1 MKEKSEPK
9 DQRIAAAKAEIQE
22 TLKKYDLAGA
32 VAISSDQ
39 YAEWFFRVDPSWSI
53 AYIETWR
60 DKQAMVKFR
69 ADETTIP
76 DPDRRLVAIGLTSR
90 MIASISDICLI
101 MAKNFSKMDHVMQ
114 AAITMMDE
122 PVTIRPEDKQ

>member
-90 MIASISDICLI
+90 MIASIRDICLI

-114 AAITMMDE
+114 SATTMMDE

>member
-90 MIASISDICLI
+90 MIASIRDICLI
-101 MAKNFSKMDHVMQ
+101 MTKNFSKMDHVMQ
-114 AAITMMDE
+114 SAITMMDE
-122 PVTIRPEDKQ
+122 PLNIRLEDKQ

>member
-90 MIASISDICLI
+90 MIASIRDICLI

-114 AAITMMDE
+114 SAITMMDE
-122 PVTIRPEDKQ
+122 PLNIRLEDKQ

>member
-90 MIASISDICLI
+90 MIASIRDICLI

-114 AAITMMDE
+114 SAITMMDE
-122 PVTIRPEDKQ
+122 PLNIRPEDKQ